1 MCYEWSGIL
10 LIFKIFYFIQIV
22 QLTLDWNYYKY
33 VFEQF
38 FLLICLKESCNIL
51 FEFHI
56 LQYYKAVNL
65 CPCVWNYY
73 IYIIGLIVSSLQS
86 QALWKKAKSLYLR
99 SEETVVVDPAEVT
112 RIVNIVRKFIP
123 SRIPVS

>member
-56 LQYYKAVNL
+56 LQCYKAVNL

>member
-1 MCYEWSGIL
+1 M
-10 LIFKIFYFIQIV
+10 
-22 QLTLDWNYYKY
+22 QLTLDWNFYKY
-33 VFEQF
+33 MFEQF
-38 FLLICLKESCNIL
+38 FLLICLKESCNVL

-65 CPCVWNYY
+65 CLRTWNCYFY
-73 IYIIGLIVSSLQS
+73 ITELMVSSLQS
-86 QALWKKAKSLYLR
+86 QALWKKAKSPYLR
-99 SEETVVVDPAEVT
+99 SEETAIIDPAEVT